1 MAFESS
7 PDSTAPAATESEQHA
22 HKSAFHLFRPA
33 CILFVKGSAAC
44 ARPGVGFCRA
54 GGGRRA
60 RCNRPDPA
68 SSACADTPRGAG
80 QGVAGVG
87 HRQPAAAEVHRAAAD
102 ADLERDTEDACAM
115 EGAGQCP
122 CRRRHARAAV
132 NAPETKEAFDEIA
145 RFFDKHLG
153 K

>member
-1 MAFESS
+1 MAFESI
-7 PDSTAPAATESEQHA
+7 PDSTAPTVTESEQHA

-33 CILFVKGSAAC
+33 CILFVKGSPAC

-60 RCNRPDPA
+60 WCDGPDPA
-68 SSACADTPRGAG
+68 SSACAGTPRGAG
-80 QGVAGVG
+80 QGVAGAG
-87 HRQPAAAEVHRAAAD
+87 HCQPADATDHRAAAD
-102 ADLERDTEDACAM
+102 ADLERDTEDGCAM
-115 EGAGQCP
+115 EGAGQCQ
-122 CRRRHARAAV
+122 CRRRHARAAI
-132 NAPETKEAFDEIA
+132 NAPETTEAIDEIA